1 MNSFKYG
8 TIVSGKDF
16 CGRKT
21 LLNQLIGHIE
31 SSQRIALLGESRILQ
46 LIYRHS

>member
-1 MNSFKYG
+1 MNSFKYR

-16 CGRKT
+16 CGRT

-31 SSQRIALLGESRILQ
+31 SSQRIALLGESRILR
-46 LIYRHS
+46 LSCRYS